1 MLEVPVADEA
11 DLVVRFG
18 VSLGWEGGGSGHSQ
32 LQDEIFCA
40 ITPFGSLMKL
50 RDLFPK
56 KVLILKIKDLR

>member
-32 LQDEIFCA
+32 LQDEEAGVENCGNRKYF
-40 ITPFGSLMKL
+40 
-50 RDLFPK
+50 
-56 KVLILKIKDLR
+56 VL